1 MTASVMNWTFKKSV
15 YISLGAHA
23 LVLLLIV
30 LSPHFPKSSK
40 KDFIQYIPLN
50 MVGPGGD
57 GSGGGGGI
65 RPQARLGN
73 TPVAKRETLK
83 ELTTPQ
89 KAVAEP
95 KSAMRYPAEK
105 PKSEP
110 KKKAE
115 KKGAITKQEPPPT
128 GVRPQAGSSQGS
140 PPGTGTQGG
149 FGTGLRIGTGNGG
162 GGWGPGGP
170 GFGGGLGNF
179 PYTYYLN
186 IITEKVSGN
195 WFTSL
200 VDPGVSGN
208 FQTVVYF
215 RIQRD
220 GQIAELKIEQAS
232 GVTALDLSAM
242 RAIRASAPFPPLP
255 RDYQDNYLVIH
266 LMFEHSK

>member
-1 MTASVMNWTFKKSV
+1 MTSSVMNWTFKKSV
-15 YISLGAHA
+15 YFSLGAHA

-30 LSPHFPKSSK
+30 LSPHFPKSSRK
-40 KDFIQYIPLN
+40 EFIQYIPLN

-57 GSGGGGGI
+57 GSGGGGGS
-65 RPQARLGN
+65 RAARLGN

-83 ELTTPQ
+83 QLTTPQ
-89 KAVAEP
+89 KAKVEP
-95 KSAMRYPAEK
+95 TSAMRYPADK
-105 PKSEP
+105 PKEEL
-110 KKKAE
+110 KTKTEKKA
-115 KKGAITKQEPPPT
+115 AITKQAPPPA
-128 GVRPQAGSSQGS
+128 GARPEAGSPQGA
-140 PPGTGTQGG
+140 PEGTGTQGG

-200 VDPGVSGN
+200 VDPGVSGS

-242 RAIRASAPFPPLP
+242 RAVRASAPFPPLP
-255 RDYQDNYLVIH
+255 RDYEDNYLIIH

>member
-1 MTASVMNWTFKKSV
+1 MTASVMDWTFKKSV

-23 LVLLLIV
+23 LVLLLVI

-40 KDFIQYIPLN
+40 KGFIQYIPLN

-57 GSGGGGGI
+57 GSGGSG
-65 RPQARLGN
+65 RTQTRLGN

-89 KAVAEP
+89 KAKVEP
-95 KSAMRYPAEK
+95 KSEMRYPTDK
-105 PKSEP
+105 PKREP
-110 KKKAE
+110 KTKTEKKA
-115 KKGAITKQEPPPT
+115 AITKQEPPPV
-128 GVRPQAGSSQGS
+128 GARSQAGSPQGTVN
-140 PPGTGTQGG
+140 GTSAQSG

-170 GFGGGLGNF
+170 GFGGLGNF
-179 PYTYYLN
+179 PYQYYLN

-220 GQIAELKIEQAS
+220 GQIAELKIEQPS

-255 RDYQDNYLVIH
+255 RDYEDNYLIIH

>member
-15 YISLGAHA
+15 YVSLGAHA
-23 LVLLLIV
+23 LVALLII

-40 KDFIQYIPLN
+40 RQFIQYIPLN
-50 MVGPGGD
+50 MVGPGGA
-57 GSGGGGGI
+57 GSGGGGS
-65 RPQARLGN
+65 RAQARLGN

-89 KAVAEP
+89 KAKAEP
-95 KSAMRYPAEK
+95 KTEMRYPTEK
-105 PKSEP
+105 PKREP
-110 KKKAE
+110 KTKTEKKA
-115 KKGAITKQEPPPT
+115 AITKQEPPPA
-128 GVRPQAGSSQGS
+128 GARPQAGSPQGTAEGAS
-140 PPGTGTQGG
+140 AQDG

-162 GGWGPGGP
+162 GWGPGGP
-170 GFGGGLGNF
+170 GSGGGLGNF
-179 PYTYYLN
+179 PYQYYLN

-255 RDYQDNYLVIH
+255 RDYEDNYLIIH
-266 LMFEHSK
+266 LLFEHSK

>member
-1 MTASVMNWTFKKSV
+1 MTASVMNRTFKKSV
-15 YISLGAHA
+15 YVSVGAHA

-30 LSPHFPKSSK
+30 LSPHFPKSSRK
-40 KDFIQYIPLN
+40 GFIQYIPLN

-57 GSGGGGGI
+57 GSGGGGL
-65 RPQARLGN
+65 RPLARLGE

-89 KAVAEP
+89 KAKAEP
-95 KSAMRYPAEK
+95 KSEMRYPTEVK
-105 PKSEP
+105 PKKEP
-110 KKKAE
+110 KAKTE
-115 KKGAITKQEPPPT
+115 KKGVITKQEPAPA
-128 GVRPQAGSSQGS
+128 GARSQAGSPQGT
-140 PPGTGTQGG
+140 PAGTGTQGG
-149 FGTGLRIGTGNGG
+149 FGTGLRIGTGNGS

-170 GFGGGLGNF
+170 GAGGGLGNF
-179 PYTYYLN
+179 PYQYYLN

-195 WFTSL
+195 WFSSL

-215 RIQRD
+215 KIQRD
-220 GQIAELKIEQAS
+220 GQVAELKIEQAS

-242 RAIRASAPFPPLP
+242 RAVRASAPFPPLP
-255 RDYQDNYLVIH
+255 RDYQDNYLIIH